1 MENGKWTIG
10 GKWKIRQSVGIF
22 LLGLLTVSPVATGSL
37 VLAQSVDDTSAT
49 ADSTD
54 SGDPGLKR
62 QIDDLNAQVG
72 TKQKNVK
79 KLDSII
85 TNYREKIAEQEAAAS
100 SLSNEVAL
108 LENRTKEKQLA
119 IERTK
124 EQIDVANLQIQALQ
138 DQITVNE
145 ATIVR
150 RQQALADIVRQIQA
164 GDEVSVFDAFLA
176 RPSLSEFFVRMEEVK
191 RVESDLVDVTRKVK
205 EARRQLVDAKKNLET
220 RRLTLE
226 EQKRQM
232 IKEQR
237 DLELVRQAK
246 IALVSETQ
254 SKEDEF
260 QRILYEL
267 KQQKQSETNEVSVL
281 QERLRDRLNAAD
293 TALARGDVLFLWPVP
308 VLRGISAVFHDPSY
322 PFRKMFEHP
331 GTDIPTSVGTP
342 VRAAA
347 GGYVAWTRTGKQ
359 YGNYVMIV
367 HPGGLATVYG
377 HFSRFAVKGDTYVER
392 GDIIGYSGG
401 MPGMQG
407 AGLSTGPHLH
417 FEVRQNGIPINPEN
431 FLPSLE

>member
-164 GDEVSVFDAFLA
+164 GDEVSVFD
-176 RPSLSEFFVRMEEVK
+176 
-191 RVESDLVDVTRKVK
+191 
-205 EARRQLVDAKKNLET
+205 
-220 RRLTLE
+220 
-226 EQKRQM
+226 
-232 IKEQR
+232 
-237 DLELVRQAK
+237 
-246 IALVSETQ
+246 
-254 SKEDEF
+254 
-260 QRILYEL
+260 
-267 KQQKQSETNEVSVL
+267 
-281 QERLRDRLNAAD
+281 
-293 TALARGDVLFLWPVP
+293 
-308 VLRGISAVFHDPSY
+308 
-322 PFRKMFEHP
+322 
-331 GTDIPTSVGTP
+331 
-342 VRAAA
+342 RA
-347 GGYVAWTRTGKQ
+347 
-359 YGNYVMIV
+359 
-367 HPGGLATVYG
+367 
-377 HFSRFAVKGDTYVER
+377 
-392 GDIIGYSGG
+392 
-401 MPGMQG
+401 
-407 AGLSTGPHLH
+407 
-417 FEVRQNGIPINPEN
+417 
-431 FLPSLE
+431 